1 LGLVE
6 KVVRTPVRC
15 IPLNLLDIIGSA
27 WNGVKSRKFRF
38 VLNLIG
44 ILIGC
49 AAVTGLIS
57 LTQGLSNNIS
67 GQLSTLGAST
77 ITISSG
83 GGSGFGG
90 SNSFGGGGSTGTRT
104 LDWKIVGVIAK
115 IPDVLYTVPVDS
127 GGAVTY
133 SVNGKTYAN
142 SVTGSTDQY
151 FEINKSLEVVQG
163 RVILRSDTGVAVIGA
178 DVAQPTDSSTQIIG
192 VGDRIKVTSTVND
205 VTKQLTLRVVG
216 VLKKTGGSLSSSDSA
231 IIIPLATFD
240 QFFEKNGKYSTIQVL
255 ASSPDVI
262 DAVSQKIK
270 DHISNINVIT
280 AAAAQ
285 AMVTSILGI
294 VQAVLGGIAAISLVV
309 AGVGIINTMTI
320 SVLERTKEIG
330 VMKALGAKARDIL
343 ILFLS
348 EAILTGI
355 VGGILG
361 AGLGFVVSSIAGSI
375 IGLTTTINIS
385 LGLLVVG
392 FAVVTCI
399 ASGIYPAW
407 HAAKMNPVEAL
418 RHE

>member
-1 LGLVE
+1 MLW
-6 KVVRTPVRC
+6 
-15 IPLNLLDIIGSA
+15 DIIGSA

-67 GQLSTLGAST
+67 GQLGTLGAST
-77 ITISSG
+77 ITVSPG
-83 GGSGFGG
+83 GGFGVG
-90 SNSFGGGGSTGTRT
+90 GGNPFGGGGSTGTRT
-104 LDWKIVGVIAK
+104 LDYKVVSVLSK
-115 IPDVLYTVPVDS
+115 IPDVAYVVPVDS

-133 SVNGKTYAN
+133 SVNGKTY
-142 SVTGSTDQY
+142 SHSLTGSTDVY
-151 FEINKSLEVVQG
+151 FEVNKSLEVAQG
-163 RVILRSDTGVAVIGA
+163 RALLRSDTGVAVIGA
-178 DVAQPTDSSTQIIG
+178 DIAQPSDSSTPIIG
-192 VGDRIKVTSTVND
+192 VGDRIKVTTTVND

-216 VLKKTGGSLSSSDSA
+216 VLKRTGGSFGSSDSA
-231 IIIPLATFD
+231 IIIPLGTFD
-240 QFFEKNGKYSTIQVL
+240 QFFEKSGKYSTIQVL
-255 ASSPDVI
+255 ASSPELI

-270 DHISNINVIT
+270 DRVSNINVIT

-285 AMVTSILGI
+285 GLVTSILGTI
-294 VQAVLGGIAAISLVV
+294 QAVLGGIAAISLVV

-330 VMKALGAKARDIL
+330 VMKALGAKGRDIL
-343 ILFLS
+343 FLFLS

-355 VGGILG
+355 VGGIIG
-361 AGLGFVVSSIAGSI
+361 AGLGFVVSSVAGNI
-375 IGLTTTINIS
+375 IGLAPDLNLY
-385 LGLLVVG
+385 LGLIVVG
-392 FAVVTCI
+392 FSVLTCV

-418 RHE
+418 RYE